1 MLIRALVLASSPR
14 RAREISALLTATG
27 AHSRPLR
34 RRENVWDALR
44 AEPFNVLAVE
54 DESLE
59 GTPESF
65 ISQVRSLPDAPE
77 VLVLVS
83 DSGAERRAELQA
95 AQAFAII
102 DRAASKDEVSNALA
116 GITARLIEK
125 VHIGMLAEQA
135 TMESRLSDFA
145 SDSPVMKEFLTL
157 VRKVVGSESTL
168 LVLGE
173 TGVGKEYL
181 ARAMHAES
189 SRSSG
194 PFVPVNCAALSESL
208 MESELFGHVEGA
220 FTGASRGR
228 RGCFEMAHGGTL
240 FLDEIGELPAST
252 QVKLLR
258 ALQERKVQPVGSE
271 LELEVHVRLIAA
283 TNRDLAQEV
292 EEGRF
297 RSDLFYRVSV
307 VQLEVP
313 PLRSRREDIPGLFE
327 SNVEDFRISMKREVE
342 AVREDAMA
350 LLLDYA
356 WPGNVRELIN
366 VAERAVLLAE
376 GTELT
381 PADLPEEIRG
391 ARGPIR
397 SFHPGAE
404 VAHAS
409 PADWSTA
416 LHQQPFKEARRQ
428 YLDAFE
434 RDYIESML
442 TKHGGRTGDAA
453 KSSGI
458 HPRSLYEKM
467 RRLGLHKEDFKMR

>member
-1 MLIRALVLASSPR
+1 M
-14 RAREISALLTATG
+14 
-27 AHSRPLR
+27 
-34 RRENVWDALR
+34 WDGLR

-292 EEGRF
+292 E
-297 RSDLFYRVSV
+297 
-307 VQLEVP
+307 
-313 PLRSRREDIPGLFE
+313 
-327 SNVEDFRISMKREVE
+327 
-342 AVREDAMA
+342 
-350 LLLDYA
+350 
-356 WPGNVRELIN
+356 
-366 VAERAVLLAE
+366 
-376 GTELT
+376 
-381 PADLPEEIRG
+381 
-391 ARGPIR
+391 
-397 SFHPGAE
+397 
-404 VAHAS
+404 
-409 PADWSTA
+409 
-416 LHQQPFKEARRQ
+416 
-428 YLDAFE
+428 
-434 RDYIESML
+434 
-442 TKHGGRTGDAA
+442 
-453 KSSGI
+453 
-458 HPRSLYEKM
+458 
-467 RRLGLHKEDFKMR
+467 